1 MKNILVTPDF
11 NVSFFVIYFSLFLV
25 MGSDIIIIFVVGV
38 N

>member
-1 MKNILVTPDF
+1 MKNILVTQDF